1 MYMIICNLLRNLMLY
16 KCLAFL
22 FVRGVT
28 HRHIV
33 LAVRLEEKWGAIG
46 ISRRD
51 CLMKKKTNFDSLTDL
66 IREFESSYVSET
78 CFVLF
83 TLDDIHA

>member
-1 MYMIICNLLRNLMLY
+1 MLY

-22 FVRGVT
+22 LIRGVT

-33 LAVRLEEKWGAIG
+33 LAVRLKEKWGAIG

-51 CLMKKKTNFDSLTDL
+51 CLMKKKINFDSLTDL
-66 IREFESSYVSET
+66 IREFESSYVSDT
-78 CFVLF
+78 CFASF
-83 TLDDIHA
+83 IIDDIHV

>member
-1 MYMIICNLLRNLMLY
+1 MIICNLICYLTLY
-16 KCLAFL
+16 KCLASL
-22 FVRGVT
+22 LIRGVT

-51 CLMKKKTNFDSLTDL
+51 CLMKKKINFDSLTDL
-66 IREFESSYVSET
+66 IREFESSYVSGT
-78 CFVLF
+78 CFMLF
-83 TLDDIHA
+83 TLDDDHA

>member
-1 MYMIICNLLRNLMLY
+1 MIICNQICNLTLY

-22 FVRGVT
+22 FIRGVT

-51 CLMKKKTNFDSLTDL
+51 CLMKKKMNFDSLTDL
-66 IREFESSYVSET
+66 IREFESSYVSNM
-78 CFVLF
+78 CFALF
-83 TLDDIHA
+83 TFDDIHA